1 MSSPPAKRA
10 RTEKAPITRS
20 KLWHSDGSVIL
31 QVENTQFR
39 VHWSVLALNSS
50 FFRDMQALP
59 QPPDQPSV
67 EGCPIVELSDAVADV
82 DYLLKALYTPTF
94 LEQTA
99 VPFPV
104 IAAFV
109 RLGRKYDFKDLLDS
123 ALARLAFHNPSTLE
137 AYDAQFNSTRIM
149 RYPALPFEIVTLA
162 SENNILTVLPCA
174 YWSLVLNFNSLFDG
188 IRRDDGTLAS
198 LPLSD
203 LRRCVGGRERLL
215 TKQFQSGYTLGW
227 LRKWEFNDCSGP
239 TLCPAL
245 RGVAFRWVLDRMH
258 AGGLGDLHSPTGVN
272 GEDWRGLVCEAC
284 YDHIAKSAAA
294 GRKKMWEE
302 LPALFDLPVWQ
313 ELKNDF

>member
-1 MSSPPAKRA
+1 
-10 RTEKAPITRS
+10 
-20 KLWHSDGSVIL
+20 
-31 QVENTQFR
+31 
-39 VHWSVLALNSS
+39 
-50 FFRDMQALP
+50 MQALP

-137 AYDAQFNSTRIM
+137 AYDAH
-149 RYPALPFEIVTLA
+149 
-162 SENNILTVLPCA
+162 ENNILTVLPCA
-174 YWSLVLNFNSLFDG
+174 YWFLVLNFNSTQLFDG
-188 IRRDDGTLAS
+188 IRRDDGTPAS

-215 TKQFQSGYTLGW
+215 TKQFQLGYTLGW
-227 LRKWEFNDCSGP
+227 LSLRKWEFNDCSDP
-239 TLCPAL
+239 TECRAL
-245 RGVAFRWVLDRMH
+245 REVVFHWILDCMNVGRSGTCSM
-258 AGGLGDLHSPTGVN
+258 LGDLHAPTA
-272 GEDWRGLVCEAC
+272 EYWRDTVCDAC
-284 YDHIAKSAAA
+284 YKHIAKSAAA
-294 GRKKMWEE
+294 GRKKMWDS

-313 ELKNDF
+313 ELKIDL